1 MGLLG
6 EPEGEDRAV
15 VEQLGGPPPGRP
27 VLALPDRPE
36 AEDRDLPRVPVDEPV
51 EGGDLVEGADAA
63 RVPPLAGI
71 APRLARRR
79 QEGREHPLALLEVEE
94 VGVPDP
100 LVVVLLQ
107 HLLAARLEEVDR
119 REHEAARCRVEVEP
133 LVGARVEEDAIRD
146 RLAGV
151 LGGRLELIDARHC
164 HRTLW
169 GFGSVRPVSGPLAG
183 KTILMS
189 GGSRGIGL
197 AIALRAARDG
207 ANVALVA
214 KTDEP
219 DPRLPGT
226 IHTAAAEIEAAGGTA
241 LPIVGDV
248 RSDEAVEGAVAKTAE
263 RFGGID
269 VVVNNASAIAI
280 QGIAD
285 LPVKRYDLML
295 DINARGTFL
304 LSKLALPHLLEAANP
319 HVLTLS
325 PPVDLDPRWLGGHA
339 PYTLSKYGMTILTL
353 GLAAEQG
360 PRGLGANCL
369 WPRTIIATAAVQ
381 NLLGGDEAMARSRRP
396 EIVADA
402 AHAIMAR
409 SAAECTGNCFI
420 DDQVL
425 AEEGVADLSV
435 YRYGD
440 AAEEDLQPDLFL

>member
-1 MGLLG
+1 MT
-6 EPEGEDRAV
+6 A
-15 VEQLGGPPPGRP
+15 
-27 VLALPDRPE
+27 
-36 AEDRDLPRVPVDEPV
+36 
-51 EGGDLVEGADAA
+51 
-63 RVPPLAGI
+63 
-71 APRLARRR
+71 
-79 QEGREHPLALLEVEE
+79 
-94 VGVPDP
+94 
-100 LVVVLLQ
+100 
-107 HLLAARLEEVDR
+107 
-119 REHEAARCRVEVEP
+119 
-133 LVGARVEEDAIRD
+133 
-146 RLAGV
+146 
-151 LGGRLELIDARHC
+151 
-164 HRTLW
+164 
-169 GFGSVRPVSGPLAG
+169 SLAG

-226 IHTAAAEIEAAGGTA
+226 IHTAAEEIEGAGGTA

-248 RSDEAVEGAVAKTAE
+248 RSDEAVEAAVAKTVE

-269 VVVNNASAIAI
+269 IVVNNASAIAVM
-280 QGIAD
+280 GIAD

-304 LSKLALPHLLEAANP
+304 LSKLALPHLLESESP

-325 PPVDLDPRWLGGHA
+325 PPVDLDPRWLSGHA

-360 PRGLGANCL
+360 PNGLGANCL

-396 EIVADA
+396 EIMGDA
-402 AHAIMAR
+402 AHAILVRPA
-409 SAAECTGNCFI
+409 SECNGNCFI
-420 DDQVL
+420 DDEVL
-425 AEEGVADLSV
+425 AEAGVTDLSP

-440 AAEEDLQPDLFL
+440 ASESDLQPDLFL